1 MSWSVIWPL
10 AVAMGIV
17 LAVVPILGLY
27 MTFIERKI
35 AAYIQDRIGP
45 NRVGPA
51 GIFQAVADGIKI
63 FLKEQIIPDHVFKSV
78 YFFAPSIGLICAM
91 LDA

>member
-45 NRVGPA
+45 KGTTAMANIAQINPM
-51 GIFQAVADGIKI
+51 DGAK
-63 FLKEQIIPDHVFKSV
+63 K
-78 YFFAPSIGLICAM
+78 
-91 LDA
+91 